1 MIMKLLI
8 IVNIAMVA
16 AILLSLLV
24 TYVCCKSVKLSDKLQ
39 SGVQSRIQIID
50 KLTTNLVHNK
60 TVLDSMLASNKLD
73 RSDYNKYL
81 LALEYKSDAINKYVK
96 DLNTRLDK
104 YHIDNTPKFIIRTML
119 FSNKSIINK
128 VLSTTPEYSKIYD
141 WYIQY
146 SQ

>member
-1 MIMKLLI
+1 MNLLI
-8 IVNIAMVA
+8 TVNIAIVA

-24 TYVCCKSVKLSDKLQ
+24 AYVCCKSVKLSDKLH

-60 TVLDSMLASNKLD
+60 TVLDSMLTSNKLD

-81 LALEYKSDAINKYVK
+81 LALEYKSDTINKYVK

-128 VLSTTPEYSKIYD
+128 VLSTTPEHSKIYD